1 MRCLSRALRYPRPVR
16 SDLRL
21 LAGSALL
28 AGWLALLL
36 HGHAGGGAVHLLAV
50 AGLVL
55 WPWRR

>member
-1 MRCLSRALRYPRPVR
+1 MRCFSRALRYPRPVR

-55 WPWRR
+55 WP